1 MPFFLTVLVELFKVM
16 HGGRVDG
23 ADTSH
28 TKDETAALFVEGDFQ
43 NLIRSAEK
51 EGDH

>member
-28 TKDETAALFVEGDFQ
+28 TKDETTALFVEGDFQ

-51 EGDH
+51 RGDH